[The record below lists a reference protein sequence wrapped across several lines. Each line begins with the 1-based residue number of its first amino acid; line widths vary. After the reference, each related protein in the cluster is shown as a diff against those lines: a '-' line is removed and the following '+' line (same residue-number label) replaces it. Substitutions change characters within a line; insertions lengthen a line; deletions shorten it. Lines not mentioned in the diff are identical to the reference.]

1 MDAMNPSPPS
11 RVVRVLLESVLTD
24 TGCAGPTGLQ
34 LVVPLELFQNPT
46 VETFATAFGY
56 TTTVLDRVAAR
67 GDSLVVVMAD
77 AHPDM
82 GIATDAALAGLLR
95 DLRPEEGSFS
105 TIEVAEALD
114 TPAGR
119 AGGRIRLV
127 QRALQRVFG
136 LRDPLFGQ
144 PRFASS
150 RWPDRRLVAPFYL
163 DEKVDMAAIQT
174 TRNPLL
180 PGSALTLDAYPVMPV
195 VQRLPWTPESP

>member
-1 MDAMNPSPPS
+1 MNPSPPP
-11 RVVRVLLESVLTD
+11 RVVRVLPESVLTD
-24 TGCAGPTGLQ
+24 TGRAAPTGLQ

-56 TTTVLDRVAAR
+56 TTTVLDRMAAR
-67 GDSLVVVMAD
+67 GESLVVVTAE
-77 AHPDM
+77 AHADM
-82 GIATDAALAGLLR
+82 GIATDSALAGLLR
-95 DLRPEEGSFS
+95 SLRPDEGSFS

-119 AGGRIRLV
+119 AGSRIRQV

-136 LRDPLFGQ
+136 IRDPVFGQ

-150 RWPDRRLVAPFYL
+150 RWADRRLKAPFYL
-163 DEKVDMAAIQT
+163 DEKVDMEAIRA

-180 PGSALTLDAYPVMPV
+180 PGSALTLDAYPVMPL
-195 VQRLPWTPESP
+195 VQRLSWTPETP